1 MISISFV
8 LWAVFAATLLFG
20 VFIGWYAHLL
30 VFLDKDK
37 QISKRP
43 KEGRETPIDQLFFTV
58 SDGVIFKT
66 TLKTSDNI
74 YKGRIMGVIY
84 GYWKS
89 WCHIDVFYGRVMF
102 EIRIKDKDTE
112 KAIIKAFANDQVI
125 KICFPNS
132 TQSAQEGAKKC

>member
-8 LWAVFAATLLFG
+8 LCIGFAATLLFG

-37 QISKRP
+37 QVEKRT

-58 SDGVIFKT
+58 SEGVISKT

-74 YKGRIMGVIY
+74 HKGRIIGGGY
-84 GYWKS
+84 GYGAS
-89 WCHIDVFYGRVMF
+89 WYHIDVFDGRIMF
-102 EIRIKDKDTE
+102 GVRVNDDDTH
-112 KAIIKAFANDQVI
+112 KALLTAFANDQVI
-125 KICFPNS
+125 KLCFP
-132 TQSAQEGAKKC
+132 TAQK